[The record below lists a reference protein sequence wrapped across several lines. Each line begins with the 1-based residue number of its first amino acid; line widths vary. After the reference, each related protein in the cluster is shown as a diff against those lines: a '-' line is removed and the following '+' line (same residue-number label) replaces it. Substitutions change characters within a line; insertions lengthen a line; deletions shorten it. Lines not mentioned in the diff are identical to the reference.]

1 MPDDTVYTF
10 ADLQTWSRAGTWLAV
25 VGHPI
30 RHSLSPAMHTAA
42 LAALGATDARLA
54 DWHYTR
60 FDIAP
65 EDLPAALGLFHARR
79 FRGINLTVPHKVLA
93 FDRVAAVDPTAR
105 PIGAI
110 NTLSW
115 TEAGWRGCNTDSY
128 GVAAALRDDLGV
140 ALPGAPVLLLGAG
153 GAARGAAVEFLRQ
166 GVAALWIVNRTRAH
180 LEALLADLR
189 PLAGAAALRG
199 FAPNEI
205 PPDLP
210 AGLVVVNSTSAGL
223 RPEDPSP
230 FDLARLPRP
239 RAVFDM
245 IYNPPCTALLR
256 QAAALG
262 LPQAHGLSM
271 LAHQGA
277 KALEIWSGAP
287 AGQTAPTMLAA
298 ARAALG
304 F

>member
-1 MPDDTVYTF
+1 MSDATVYTF
-10 ADLQTWSRAGTWLAV
+10 ADLPTWSQAGTWLAV

-42 LAALGATDARLA
+42 LAALGATEARLA
-54 DWHYTR
+54 DWRYTR

-65 EDLPAALGLFHARR
+65 EDLPEALELFHARG
-79 FRGINLTVPHKVLA
+79 FRGLNLTVPHKVLA
-93 FDRVAAVDPTAR
+93 FNRVATVDQAAR
-105 PIGAI
+105 PIGAV

-115 TEAGWRGCNTDSY
+115 TAAGWQGANTDGY

-140 ALPGAPVLLLGAG
+140 TLSGASVVLLGAG

-189 PLAGAAALRG
+189 PLAGSATLRG
-199 FAPNEI
+199 FAPAEI

-210 AGLVVVNSTSAGL
+210 AGAVVVNATSVGL
-223 RPEDPSP
+223 RADDPSP
-230 FDLARLPRP
+230 LELARLPRP
-239 RAVFDM
+239 QAVFDM
-245 IYNPPCTALLR
+245 IYNPPRTALLR

-262 LPQAHGLSM
+262 LPHAHGLSM

-277 KALEIWSGAP
+277 KALEMWSGAP
-287 AGQTAPTMLAA
+287 AAQTAPTMLAA